1 MRETDGICYKCV
13 AVVHCDLCRVL
24 CDVCVDCVVCIVEVV
39 DFDTTSVAVDHYRKT
54 GKCAKTNK
62 LMFLASECILM
73 TKDIMM

>member
-1 MRETDGICYKCV
+1 MRECV
-13 AVVHCDLCRVL
+13 INVLQLCVVIFV
-24 CDVCVDCVVCIVEVV
+24 VCCVMYVVCIVEV
-39 DFDTTSVAVDHYRKT
+39 DFDTPSVAVDHYRKT